1 MRSCS
6 SVFAALATL
15 ACAAVAGAQQ
25 TGQEAVITGTVA
37 SAAGAPLPYASVFLK
52 DLRVG
57 VVTSTDG
64 TYRLV
69 VPAARVTGKTD
80 SLTVRLIG
88 YQEKSVAL
96 AVTAGGHAQNFVL
109 EANPLRLGE
118 VVVTGEGTSTTRE
131 RLGNVINTVDT
142 SLIARSNESNVVSA
156 LAGKAPNVE
165 VNASSGDPGS
175 SSYIRIRGPKTI
187 TGTGQPLFVVDGV
200 PIDNS
205 TYSTEMNP
213 LAGTTAPNRASDI
226 NPDDIASVEILKGA
240 AAAAIYGARA
250 GQGVVLITTKKGQS
264 GQTRYSL
271 TSSYSFDDVNKR
283 IPLQRTFGH
292 GSEGVFPSC
301 DASNPDGLPVDSLL
315 DCGPSTSS
323 SFGPPLASGTP
334 VFNHFN
340 ELFDT
345 GHDWNSALSI
355 SGGNDQTLYYL
366 SAGRDNDK
374 GDIVGP
380 NDWYDKTTVRL
391 NASHRMFENLN
402 VGMDV
407 SYVNTQGHFLQQGS
421 NVDGLLLGALRT
433 PPEFDNHEF
442 LDPTTGLQRS
452 YRFPFPSINSSLD
465 TRGYDNPFFIIN
477 EDLAQSQLNR
487 TYGNVNASWDALDWL
502 NFKETFGADYYGDER
517 LEGFP
522 QTSSGQPS
530 GQVIRADFKSFQLD
544 QNLTGTARHT
554 FSPSLSGSLTVGQN
568 INARDFRHIAVTGVT
583 LVAPEPF
590 ALLNTSNWTPNDSES
605 TIHSES
611 YFGQVD
617 LNLWDRLFLSGAA
630 RNDGFSEFGVSSR
643 RHWFPKASLAYNFIQ
658 QNSGG
663 NGLLDYGKFR
673 FAYGETGTEPAVYS
687 TTQFYAA
694 GVFFPDAGWGSALLE
709 NQNGNGGLSQSAQ
722 KAQPNLAPERT
733 KEFETGVDLGMF
745 NNHADASV
753 TLYQDRTE
761 GAIFQA
767 PLAASTGFVSQ
778 AQNAGTI
785 RNRGIETSLNYRPI
799 MNSDLTWE
807 IGLQWSKNENRVLSL
822 NGQQFVD
829 LSAGGGGGFTGTV
842 PTAWLGSEVGVLRG
856 NDFAR
861 CGRGLNINGEDI
873 DAGCGNAPKGA
884 LYIGA
889 DGFPVVDP
897 TTRVIADG
905 NPDWLGSLRTS
916 VTYHK
921 VTLSGLLDVKHGGQ
935 IWDGTRGALINFGTH
950 IDTDIRGQSLVF
962 GKTYMP
968 GPVAGPGAGTP
979 VVIDQSWFQGN
990 GGGFG
995 PVASQ
1000 FVEPGGYTKLREIS
1014 VAYSLD
1020 QDWVKSWGFS
1030 SIDLRLAGRN
1040 LYTWTQYRGIDPE
1053 ANLAGAAVLI
1063 QGVDYFNNPQT
1074 RSFVISL
1081 GLNR

>member
-1 MRSCS
+1 
-6 SVFAALATL
+6 
-15 ACAAVAGAQQ
+15 
-25 TGQEAVITGTVA
+25 
-37 SAAGAPLPYASVFLK
+37 
-52 DLRVG
+52 
-57 VVTSTDG
+57 
-64 TYRLV
+64 
-69 VPAARVTGKTD
+69 
-80 SLTVRLIG
+80 
-88 YQEKSVAL
+88 
-96 AVTAGGHAQNFVL
+96 
-109 EANPLRLGE
+109 
-118 VVVTGEGTSTTRE
+118 
-131 RLGNVINTVDT
+131 
-142 SLIARSNESNVVSA
+142 
-156 LAGKAPNVE
+156 
-165 VNASSGDPGS
+165 
-175 SSYIRIRGPKTI
+175 
-187 TGTGQPLFVVDGV
+187 
-200 PIDNS
+200 
-205 TYSTEMNP
+205 
-213 LAGTTAPNRASDI
+213 
-226 NPDDIASVEILKGA
+226 
-240 AAAAIYGARA
+240 
-250 GQGVVLITTKKGQS
+250 
-264 GQTRYSL
+264 
-271 TSSYSFDDVNKR
+271 
-283 IPLQRTFGH
+283 
-292 GSEGVFPSC
+292 
-301 DASNPDGLPVDSLL
+301 
-315 DCGPSTSS
+315 
-323 SFGPPLASGTP
+323 
-334 VFNHFN
+334 
-340 ELFDT
+340 
-345 GHDWNSALSI
+345 
-355 SGGNDQTLYYL
+355 
-366 SAGRDNDK
+366 
-374 GDIVGP
+374 
-380 NDWYDKTTVRL
+380 
-391 NASHRMFENLN
+391 
-402 VGMDV
+402 
-407 SYVNTQGHFLQQGS
+407 
-421 NVDGLLLGALRT
+421 
-433 PPEFDNHEF
+433 
-442 LDPTTGLQRS
+442 
-452 YRFPFPSINSSLD
+452 
-465 TRGYDNPFFIIN
+465 
-477 EDLAQSQLNR
+477 
-487 TYGNVNASWDALDWL
+487 
-502 NFKETFGADYYGDER
+502 
-517 LEGFP
+517 
-522 QTSSGQPS
+522 
-530 GQVIRADFKSFQLD
+530 
-544 QNLTGTARHT
+544 
-554 FSPSLSGSLTVGQN
+554 
-568 INARDFRHIAVTGVT
+568 
-583 LVAPEPF
+583 
-590 ALLNTSNWTPNDSES
+590 
-605 TIHSES
+605 
-611 YFGQVD
+611 
-617 LNLWDRLFLSGAA
+617 
-630 RNDGFSEFGVSSR
+630 
-643 RHWFPKASLAYNFIQ
+643 
-658 QNSGG
+658 
-663 NGLLDYGKFR
+663 
-673 FAYGETGTEPAVYS
+673 
-687 TTQFYAA
+687 
-694 GVFFPDAGWGSALLE
+694 
-709 NQNGNGGLSQSAQ
+709 
-722 KAQPNLAPERT
+722 
-733 KEFETGVDLGMF
+733 
-745 NNHADASV
+745 V

-861 CGRGLNINGEDI
+861 CGRGLNISGEDI